1 MPAQIGA
8 VQAPLSQQEA
18 RKAIEA
24 AVTEGKLPHV
34 PVTLGDRMT
43 DVVDRYRLLRTPD
56 EFPGG
61 RYYVLEDPAFRE
73 ILVISDAIQSGYGA
87 SVVEGVQMRRGDLCG
102 LLIGQAVRED
112 WHAILGEPDETMTYT
127 DSMAYDYGLPVGESD
142 IYHFGEH
149 ELRLHAD
156 TDGVLRAV
164 QLGK

>member
-1 MPAQIGA
+1 
-8 VQAPLSQQEA
+8 
-18 RKAIEA
+18 
-24 AVTEGKLPHV
+24 
-34 PVTLGDRMT
+34 MT

-112 WHAILGEPDETMTYT
+112 WHAILGEPDETMTFT

-156 TDGVLRAV
+156 TDGVLCAV

>member
-1 MPAQIGA
+1 MPTQIGA

-18 RKAIEA
+18 RKAIED

-102 LLIGQAVRED
+102 LLIGQAVR
-112 WHAILGEPDETMTYT
+112 G
-127 DSMAYDYGLPVGESD
+127 GLAR
-142 IYHFGEH
+142 HFG
-149 ELRLHAD
+149 
-156 TDGVLRAV
+156 RAR
-164 QLGK
+164 

>member
-1 MPAQIGA
+1 M
-8 VQAPLSQQEA
+8 V
-18 RKAIEA
+18 A
-24 AVTEGKLPHV
+24 AVGIHIALYPPFDINPAYYIQNHPPCQVRPFPQSAGLVGQQKGFPVGSPFECACALQRPQKLRLQV
-34 PVTLGDRMT
+34 PAT
-43 DVVDRYRLLRTPD
+43 
-56 EFPGG
+56 
-61 RYYVLEDPAFRE
+61 
-73 ILVISDAIQSGYGA
+73 
-87 SVVEGVQMRRGDLCG
+87 VQRRGDLCG

-112 WHAILGEPDETMTYT
+112 WHAILGEPDETMTFT

>member
-1 MPAQIGA
+1 MKVRGLGCFIIGNFR
-8 VQAPLSQQEA
+8 PLFHSQ
-18 RKAIEA
+18 
-24 AVTEGKLPHV
+24 
-34 PVTLGDRMT
+34 
-43 DVVDRYRLLRTPD
+43 
-56 EFPGG
+56 
-61 RYYVLEDPAFRE
+61 
-73 ILVISDAIQSGYGA
+73 
-87 SVVEGVQMRRGDLCG
+87 CNG

-112 WHAILGEPDETMTYT
+112 WHAILGEPDETMTFT

>member
-1 MPAQIGA
+1 MEDTSVPGTWRSGQGENGLRVA
-8 VQAPLSQQEA
+8 
-18 RKAIEA
+18 AIEA
-24 AVTEGKLPHV
+24 G
-34 PVTLGDRMT
+34 
-43 DVVDRYRLLRTPD
+43 
-56 EFPGG
+56 
-61 RYYVLEDPAFRE
+61 
-73 ILVISDAIQSGYGA
+73 
-87 SVVEGVQMRRGDLCG
+87 GDLCG

-112 WHAILGEPDETMTYT
+112 WHAILGEPDETMTFT